1 MHRRVGS
8 YQPKHREA
16 AHALS
21 TSFNVGFLAHA
32 GDMFW
37 LLICI
42 SQYWVVQ
49 IGSLIN
55 YFWGIT
61 ITHLHDW
68 RRITLLTRFFV
79 KMDNGDRN
87 VDHHH
92 VFTTSQAAG
101 AMYEGYALCTSHQ
114 GS

>member
-32 GDMFW
+32 GDMYW
-37 LLICI
+37 LLIYI
-42 SQYWVVQ
+42 SQYRVIQ

-68 RRITLLTRFFV
+68 RGITLLTRFFV
-79 KMDNGDRN
+79 K
-87 VDHHH
+87 
-92 VFTTSQAAG
+92 
-101 AMYEGYALCTSHQ
+101 
-114 GS
+114 